1 MTNPLKQET
10 MMNATARKSRHG
22 KPCQPRKSKDNASFT
37 AETIRRGVTAR
48 QLVASGRAPT
58 LRQARKLLRVGDRQ
72 AAAA

>member
-1 MTNPLKQET
+1 MT
-10 MMNATARKSRHG
+10 ATKPRQSRHG
-22 KPCQPRKSKDNASFT
+22 KPCKPRNVGGNPSFT

-48 QLVASGRAPT
+48 QIVASGRATT